1 MPNRIIKESICTSD
15 TLDQLSVEEER
26 FFYRLLVQADDFGR
40 FDGRA
45 PVVLAGCFPLRAH
58 EISLS
63 KVEGWLQALADVDI
77 IRFYYV
83 DGRRYL
89 QFTTW
94 DKHQQKRAKHSK
106 YPDPPADWEHVISD
120 DIRRESSDSKCPR
133 EARSENTRS
142 EKREAGRV
150 RERARED
157 GTPSIHPD
165 PHPAAA
171 ADPIMDDS
179 VTPERYYEQTI
190 SVISPMAAD
199 LISQFLAKGL
209 HPSAVKW
216 GIREFSLSNGKTP
229 KYLAQILDRLVRERL
244 LTAEQAEAAQARDK
258 PRGDPSED
266 LETRIARIAREME
279 VASP

>member
-171 ADPIMDDS
+171 DPIMDDS

-190 SVISPMAAD
+190 SVISPMAVD
-199 LISQFLAKGL
+199 IISQALAKGL

-229 KYLAQILDRLVRERL
+229 KYLARILDRLARDRL